1 MNNTFNFRRFGLL
14 LRKTIYEKGLVLV
27 GTFIL
32 VIVLILFAYSSLKTA
47 RQSSFAQSMG
57 FVIGLFSVTVW
68 VNILLNNFSKKSV
81 SASYL
86 TLPSSH
92 FEKWL
97 SVFVITIFIYL
108 PFFLVF
114 LKVIDTLFLNHYREL
129 AISKFHYSTKQLET
143 DLPYLT
149 YNFIEKD
156 NLNRMPFSIFLA
168 CFLGLGGVAVVGS
181 LYFNQKSYIKSA
193 LVFLMLYVAFSLLG
207 DLLFRFIIGE
217 KTTTSGILNFTKA
230 VVSTENKKEYPI
242 NATEPIK
249 NLVKYFMIVFIPAAL
264 WLIGLVRF
272 GDKEL

>member
-14 LRKTIYEKGLVLV
+14 LRKTIYEKGLVLG

-32 VIVLILFAYSSLKTA
+32 ATVLVLFAYSSLKTA
-47 RQSSFAQSMG
+47 RQSSFGQSMG
-57 FVIGLFSVTVW
+57 FAIGLLSVTVW

-86 TLPSSH
+86 TLPCSH

-97 SVFVITIFIYL
+97 SVFTITVLVYL
-108 PFFLVF
+108 PMFLVVF
-114 LKVIDTLFLNHYREL
+114 KVIDSLFLDYHREL
-129 AISKFHYSTKQLET
+129 AVTKFHYTAKQLEV
-143 DLPYLT
+143 DFPYLT
-149 YNFIEKD
+149 YSFAEKD

-168 CFLGLGGVAVVGS
+168 CFFGLGGIAVVGS

-193 LVFLMLYVAFSLLG
+193 LVFLGLSVAFSFLG
-207 DLLFRFIIGE
+207 DSLFSFIIGE
-217 KTTTSGILNFTKA
+217 KTTTSGVLNFTKA
-230 VVSTENKKEYPI
+230 VVSTESKKAYQI
-242 NATEPIK
+242 YATESIK
-249 NLVKYFMIVFIPAAL
+249 SLIQYFMMVFIPAAL

>member
-14 LRKTIYEKGLVLV
+14 LRKTIYEKGLVLG

-32 VIVLILFAYSSLKTA
+32 VTILIMFSYSSTSTN
-47 RQSSFAQSMG
+47 RQSSFSQSMG
-57 FVIGLFSVTVW
+57 LVIGLFSVTVW
-68 VNILLNNFSKKSV
+68 VNILLNNFSKKSAA
-81 SASYL
+81 ASYL
-86 TLPSSH
+86 SLPCSH

-97 SVFVITIFIYL
+97 SVFVITIFMYL
-108 PFFLVF
+108 PLFLVVF
-114 LKVIDTLFLNHYREL
+114 KVIDTLFLNHFRDL

-168 CFLGLGGVAVVGS
+168 CFFSLGGVAVIGS

-193 LVFLMLYVAFSLLG
+193 LVFLGLAFTLSLALNMLF
-207 DLLFRFIIGE
+207 DTIIGE
-217 KTTTSGILNFTKA
+217 KTSTGIFSFTKA
-230 VVSTENKKEYPI
+230 VITTENERLFTI
-242 NATEPIK
+242 NASESIQQIG
-249 NLVKYFMIVFIPAAL
+249 KYFIMIFIPAAL

-272 GDKEL
+272 SDKEL